1 MSVRHSNR
9 EDYQSIPYKINYFQ
23 ARPVSVE
30 GPESSIREP
39 ERTDHPIATRS
50 GDPGRSSA
58 SGRSWKRRTGSSPDR
73 FSKVGFASP
82 AQSLNNHPQP
92 LSQTHT
98 QHPIS
103 NIVRLASRSR
113 FDPVTPVA
121 MLLLCLIGVF
131 FIYSAQV
138 YTGRTQYF
146 SQLIWI
152 GMGLFAYLVV
162 SRIDYKIFLSYSFW
176 VWLIAVGLLIVVLW
190 TPLGV
195 ARGGSRR
202 WINLGVFLYQPV
214 EMAKFGVLIMS
225 ASILARSEIGSIRES
240 LQVLG
245 KMALAV
251 SIPMFL
257 ILLQPDLGSALVLP
271 PMIFSLLF
279 VSNLAKR
286 FFVTAIALF
295 LLLLSV
301 VAVDIYSYNRYMET
315 NNLSYTR
322 DKGAYEPHSLLP
334 LHDYQR
340 NRILSFVAP
349 DQIEPMGIGWNL
361 RQSLISVGSGGLIG
375 KGWTEGTQAKL
386 GYLPRGVAHN
396 DFIFSVLAEEKG
408 FLGSVTVLG
417 LFGLILGNGIRIA
430 GMARDRFGMLLALGV
445 TVIFAVHVFVNI
457 AMTIG
462 LIPITGLPLPFL
474 SYGGSFLLS
483 CCILQ
488 GLVQS
493 VYRFRKDF

>member
-1 MSVRHSNR
+1 
-9 EDYQSIPYKINYFQ
+9 
-23 ARPVSVE
+23 
-30 GPESSIREP
+30 
-39 ERTDHPIATRS
+39 
-50 GDPGRSSA
+50 
-58 SGRSWKRRTGSSPDR
+58 
-73 FSKVGFASP
+73 
-82 AQSLNNHPQP
+82 
-92 LSQTHT
+92 
-98 QHPIS
+98 
-103 NIVRLASRSR
+103 
-113 FDPVTPVA
+113 
-121 MLLLCLIGVF
+121 MLLLSGIGVF

-138 YTGRTQYF
+138 YAGRTQYF

-152 GMGLFAYLVV
+152 GLGVVAYLVV
-162 SRIDYKIFLSYSFW
+162 SRVDYKIFLTYSHW
-176 VWLIAVGLLIVVLW
+176 VWALAVFLLLIVIS
-190 TPLGV
+190 PLGV
-195 ARGGSRR
+195 ARGGSQR
-202 WINLGVFLYQPV
+202 WIDLGIFLFQPV
-214 EMAKFGVLIMS
+214 ETAKFGVLVMA
-225 ASILARSEIGSIRES
+225 ASILARSEIGTIRES

-295 LLLLSV
+295 LLLLSL
-301 VAVDIYSYNRYMET
+301 VAVDIYNYNRFMET

-322 DKGAYEPHSLLP
+322 DKGAYEPHSFLP
-334 LHDYQR
+334 LRDYQR

-361 RQSLISVGSGGLIG
+361 RQSLISVGSGGLSG

-493 VYRFRKDF
+493 VYRFRKEF

>member
-1 MSVRHSNR
+1 MPADRSQNPLTDIVR
-9 EDYQSIPYKINYFQ
+9 
-23 ARPVSVE
+23 
-30 GPESSIREP
+30 
-39 ERTDHPIATRS
+39 
-50 GDPGRSSA
+50 
-58 SGRSWKRRTGSSPDR
+58 
-73 FSKVGFASP
+73 FAS
-82 AQSLNNHPQP
+82 Q
-92 LSQTHT
+92 
-98 QHPIS
+98 
-103 NIVRLASRSR
+103 SR

-121 MLLLCLIGVF
+121 MLILCVIGVF
-131 FIYSAQV
+131 FIYSAQI
-138 YTGRTQYF
+138 YTGHSQYF
-146 SQLIWI
+146 KQLVWI
-152 GMGLFAYLVV
+152 GMGTVAYLVIG
-162 SRIDYKIFLSYSFW
+162 RIDYKIFLAYSLW
-176 VWLIAVGLLIVVLW
+176 VWALAVLLLIIVLW

-202 WINLGVFLYQPV
+202 WIDLGLFLYQPV
-214 EMAKFGVLIMS
+214 ETAKFGVLIMA

-257 ILLQPDLGSALVLP
+257 ILRQPDLGSALVLP

-295 LLLLSV
+295 MLALSM
-301 VAVDIYSYNRYMET
+301 VAFDVYGYNRFMET
-315 NNLSYTR
+315 NDLSYTR
-322 DKGAYEPHSLLP
+322 DKGAYEEHSLLP

-349 DQIEPMGIGWNL
+349 DQIEPLGIGWNL

-462 LIPITGLPLPFL
+462 MIPITGLPLPFL

>member
-1 MSVRHSNR
+1 MPIDRS
-9 EDYQSIPYKINYFQ
+9 QS
-23 ARPVSVE
+23 
-30 GPESSIREP
+30 
-39 ERTDHPIATRS
+39 
-50 GDPGRSSA
+50 
-58 SGRSWKRRTGSSPDR
+58 
-73 FSKVGFASP
+73 
-82 AQSLNNHPQP
+82 P
-92 LSQTHT
+92 LT
-98 QHPIS
+98 
-103 NIVRLASRSR
+103 NIVRFASQSR
-113 FDPVTPVA
+113 FDPVTPLA
-121 MLLLCLIGVF
+121 MLVLCVIGVF
-131 FIYSAQV
+131 FIYSAQI
-138 YTGRTQYF
+138 YMGHSQYF
-146 SQLIWI
+146 KQLVWI
-152 GMGLFAYLVV
+152 GMGTVAYLLIG
-162 SRIDYKIFLSYSFW
+162 RIDYKIFLSYSIW
-176 VWLIAVGLLIVVLW
+176 VWVLSVILLLIVLS
-190 TPLGV
+190 PFGV
-195 ARGGSRR
+195 ARGGSQR
-202 WINLGVFLYQPV
+202 WINLGFFNFQPV
-214 EMAKFGVLIMS
+214 ETAKFGVLIMA

-257 ILLQPDLGSALVLP
+257 ILRQPDLGSALVLP

-295 LLLLSV
+295 ALALSV
-301 VAVDIYSYNRYMET
+301 VAFDVYGYNRFMET
-315 NNLSYTR
+315 NELSYTR
-322 DKGAYEPHSLLP
+322 DKGAYEEHSLLP

-462 LIPITGLPLPFL
+462 MIPITGLPLPFL

>member
-1 MSVRHSNR
+1 
-9 EDYQSIPYKINYFQ
+9 
-23 ARPVSVE
+23 VE
-30 GPESSIREP
+30 
-39 ERTDHPIATRS
+39 T
-50 GDPGRSSA
+50 
-58 SGRSWKRRTGSSPDR
+58 
-73 FSKVGFASP
+73 
-82 AQSLNNHPQP
+82 
-92 LSQTHT
+92 
-98 QHPIS
+98 
-103 NIVRLASRSR
+103 
-113 FDPVTPVA
+113 
-121 MLLLCLIGVF
+121 
-131 FIYSAQV
+131 
-138 YTGRTQYF
+138 
-146 SQLIWI
+146 
-152 GMGLFAYLVV
+152 
-162 SRIDYKIFLSYSFW
+162 
-176 VWLIAVGLLIVVLW
+176 
-190 TPLGV
+190 
-195 ARGGSRR
+195 
-202 WINLGVFLYQPV
+202 
-214 EMAKFGVLIMS
+214 AKFGVLIMA

-257 ILLQPDLGSALVLP
+257 ILRQPDLGSALVLP

-286 FFVTAIALF
+286 FFVTAIAAF
-295 LLLLSV
+295 LLVLSV
-301 VAVDIYSYNRYMET
+301 VAIDVYGYNRFMEA

-322 DKGAYEPHSLLP
+322 DKGAYEEHSLLP
-334 LHDYQR
+334 LRDYQR

-462 LIPITGLPLPFL
+462 MIPITGLPLPFL

>member
-1 MSVRHSNR
+1 
-9 EDYQSIPYKINYFQ
+9 
-23 ARPVSVE
+23 
-30 GPESSIREP
+30 
-39 ERTDHPIATRS
+39 
-50 GDPGRSSA
+50 
-58 SGRSWKRRTGSSPDR
+58 
-73 FSKVGFASP
+73 
-82 AQSLNNHPQP
+82 
-92 LSQTHT
+92 LSQTNS

-103 NIVRLASRSR
+103 DFVRLASQSR
-113 FDPVTPVA
+113 FDPVTPLA
-121 MLLLCLIGVF
+121 MALLCLIGVF
-131 FIYSAQV
+131 FIYSAQI
-138 YTGRTQYF
+138 YAGNTQY
-146 SQLIWI
+146 SKQLVWI
-152 GMGLFAYLVV
+152 GLGSVAYVV
-162 SRIDYKIFLSYSFW
+162 VARIDYKIFLTYSHY
-176 VWLIAVGLLIVVLW
+176 VWALAIILLLIVLS
-190 TPLGV
+190 PLGV
-195 ARGGSRR
+195 ARGGSQR
-202 WINLGVFLYQPV
+202 WIDLGVFLFQPV
-214 EMAKFGVLIMS
+214 ETAKFGVLIMA

-295 LLLLSV
+295 MLLLSV
-301 VAVDIYSYNRYMET
+301 VAVDVYSYNRFMET
-315 NNLSYTR
+315 NDLSFTN

>member
-1 MSVRHSNR
+1 M
-9 EDYQSIPYKINYFQ
+9 
-23 ARPVSVE
+23 
-30 GPESSIREP
+30 
-39 ERTDHPIATRS
+39 
-50 GDPGRSSA
+50 
-58 SGRSWKRRTGSSPDR
+58 
-73 FSKVGFASP
+73 
-82 AQSLNNHPQP
+82 P
-92 LSQTHT
+92 L
-98 QHPIS
+98 
-103 NIVRLASRSR
+103 
-113 FDPVTPVA
+113 A
-121 MLLLCLIGVF
+121 MLLLSGIGVF

-138 YTGRTQYF
+138 YAGRTQYF

-152 GMGLFAYLVV
+152 GLGVVAYLVV
-162 SRIDYKIFLSYSFW
+162 SRVDYKIFLTYSHW
-176 VWLIAVGLLIVVLW
+176 VWALAVFLLLIVIS
-190 TPLGV
+190 PLGV
-195 ARGGSRR
+195 ARGGSQR
-202 WINLGVFLYQPV
+202 WIDLGIFLFQPV
-214 EMAKFGVLIMS
+214 ETAKFGVLVMA
-225 ASILARSEIGSIRES
+225 ASILARSEIGTIRES

-295 LLLLSV
+295 LLLLSL
-301 VAVDIYSYNRYMET
+301 VAVDIYNYNRFMET

-322 DKGAYEPHSLLP
+322 DKGAYEPHSFLP
-334 LHDYQR
+334 LRDYQR

-361 RQSLISVGSGGLIG
+361 RQSLISVGSGGLSG

-493 VYRFRKDF
+493 VYRFRKEF